1 MDPMAVVIMEK
12 GQKGE
17 GGGGG
22 LMQQHP
28 GDEHLHEKRPI
39 RITF

>member
-12 GQKGE
+12 GERGK
-17 GGGGG
+17 GG

-28 GDEHLHEKRPI
+28 GDENLHDI
-39 RITF
+39 RSKKITF